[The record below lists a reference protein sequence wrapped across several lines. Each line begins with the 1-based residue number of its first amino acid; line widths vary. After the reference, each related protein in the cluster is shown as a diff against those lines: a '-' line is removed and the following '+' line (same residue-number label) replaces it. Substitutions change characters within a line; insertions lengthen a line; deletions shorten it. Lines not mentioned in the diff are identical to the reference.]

1 MRMLKADQ
9 VAEKIGYSR
18 PTLYAKV
25 SRGEFPRGKKM
36 GTSNRWPDYVV
47 DAWNILYWN
56 LNEPLPDM
64 AQETL
69 EEVRACVAVAKQSLP
84 A

>member
-1 MRMLKADQ
+1 MKMLKAGE

-18 PTLYAKV
+18 PTLYAKI

-36 GTSNRWPDYVV
+36 GASNRWPDYVV
-47 DAWNILYWN
+47 DAWNILYWG
-56 LNEPLPDM
+56 LHEPVPEM

-69 EEVRACVAVAKQSLP
+69 EEIKNCIAIAKKSP